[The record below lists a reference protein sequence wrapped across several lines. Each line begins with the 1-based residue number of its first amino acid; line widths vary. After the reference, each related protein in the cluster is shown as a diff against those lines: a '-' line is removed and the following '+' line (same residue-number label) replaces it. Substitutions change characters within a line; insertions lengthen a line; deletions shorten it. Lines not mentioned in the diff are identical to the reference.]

1 MIIPNDKAVERLNS
15 PLNLINRLRKHE
27 TGVDS
32 LDIFK
37 TPAVRP
43 DIGNGEDSESDDK
56 ADSAISIDKL
66 IRDADSQIQLASA
79 HDKAVRLMNQA
90 IDEMTLRVTEVKPEK
105 LPAILTAASKLVT
118 DLRREQLE
126 AAKVSGQKAVHLHF
140 YTPTQKTIDQYD
152 VIEVG

>member
-1 MIIPNDKAVERLNS
+1 MIIPNDKAVERLDS

-27 TGVDS
+27 TGVDP

-37 TPAVRP
+37 TPAVGP
-43 DIGNGEDSESDDK
+43 DTESDEDSK
-56 ADSAISIDKL
+56 VDSAISIDKL
-66 IRDADSQIQLASA
+66 IKDADSQIQLASA
-79 HDKAVRLMNQA
+79 HDKAVRLMNTV
-90 IDEMTLRVTEVKPEK
+90 ISEMELRVNEVKPEK

-126 AAKVSGQKAVHLHF
+126 SAKLKNGRDVHLHF
-140 YTPTQKTIDQYD
+140 YTPVQKTIEQYD